1 MEATAK
7 TVTQCDNCK
16 ISLKKEDDTLNENI
30 QATLANG
37 KQEHQTYHYC
47 NEECL
52 RQHLNGRAK
61 RKRAMASLMPDT
73 GVLALDVAEDVA
85 YAAWK
90 AKQAK

>member
-30 QATLANG
+30 VATLANG
-37 KQEHQTYHYC
+37 DKKHQQYHYC

-61 RKRAMASLMPDT
+61 RKRSMASLN
-73 GVLALDVAEDVA
+73 VLELDIPG
-85 YAAWK
+85 K
-90 AKQAK
+90 SF